1 MILFFC
7 FLIFWHVR
15 IPPSCWMLW
24 YRHELLA
31 YFVFTCFVLL
41 IPTIPSHKS
50 NMIISFRII
59 IVKLIL
65 NKIIIIKYFTIKAY
79 IIAKEYNNIRLYIIK
94 GYIIIRKYNFIK
106 FYQEQIVLL
115 EDKNQ
120 KIYYSDCNGIQTN
133 NYLLCKRKLIHLTK
147 QIWLNSWM
155 FVYEL
160 DGFGFEFRCSHVK
173 LQL

>member
-15 IPPSCWMLW
+15 IPPSCWMPW
-24 YRHELLA
+24 YRHELFS

-41 IPTIPSHKS
+41 IPTIPSHTS

-65 NKIIIIKYFTIKAY
+65 NKINIIKYFTIKAY
-79 IIAKEYNNIRLYIIK
+79 IIDKEYNNIRVYIIK

-106 FYQEQIVLL
+106 FF
-115 EDKNQ
+115 
-120 KIYYSDCNGIQTN
+120 
-133 NYLLCKRKLIHLTK
+133 NYLICNTPTTNKLYYWKIRIK
-147 QIWLNSWM
+147 
-155 FVYEL
+155 
-160 DGFGFEFRCSHVK
+160 GFITVTAMGFEPTTTYFVNENSSI
-173 LQL
+173 